1 MISVRSPTC
10 FSFVR
15 LLTQKPSIVRFSDFF
30 PSWNRGE
37 KRSVPDLQL
46 HPGHRVQ
53 QFLWHVLHEQQQ
65 QQPKKKTVNP
75 LKWMESSPAYI
86 CIIDLASF
94 DSLLSAL
101 ELSKSGL
108 AIMCKFQSIS
118 ASYINQMKQNRVAP
132 LRPLTDFHGQNERS
146 RPHPVRPYKSL

>member
-1 MISVRSPTC
+1 MSLTSSSIQAIEFNS
-10 FSFVR
+10 SFGMSCMSSNNNS
-15 LLTQKPSIVRFSDFF
+15 Q
-30 PSWNRGE
+30 
-37 KRSVPDLQL
+37 
-46 HPGHRVQ
+46 
-53 QFLWHVLHEQQQ
+53 
-65 QQPKKKTVNP
+65 KKKPVNP

-146 RPHPVRPYKSL
+146 RPHPVRPLQKPLTGKVRCGEFSMVSPKRCNFM